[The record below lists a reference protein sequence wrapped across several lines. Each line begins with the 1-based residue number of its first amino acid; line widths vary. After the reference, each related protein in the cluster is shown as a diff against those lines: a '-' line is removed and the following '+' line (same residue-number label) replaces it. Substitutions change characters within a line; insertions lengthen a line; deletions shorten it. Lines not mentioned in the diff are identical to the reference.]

1 MANIK
6 VKKLGVIPK
15 MRENQPKAFARNIKC
30 LYGKLK
36 NLICKLH
43 KVNCNKFC
51 GIYCYWECQRQRFE
65 QYTQHKMF
73 MLLGIA

>member
-1 MANIK
+1 MVNTK

-15 MRENQPKAFARNIKC
+15 MRENQPKAFAGNIKC
-30 LYGKLK
+30 LYGKLE

-51 GIYCYWECQRQRFE
+51 GIYCY
-65 QYTQHKMF
+65 
-73 MLLGIA
+73 